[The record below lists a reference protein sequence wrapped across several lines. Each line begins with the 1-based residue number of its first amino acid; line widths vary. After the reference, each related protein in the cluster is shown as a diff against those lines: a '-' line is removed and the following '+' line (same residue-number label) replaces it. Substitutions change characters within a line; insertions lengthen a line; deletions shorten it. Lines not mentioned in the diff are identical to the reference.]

1 VAVLV
6 RGPARDPADR
16 ERGRRRADTAGA
28 FPQRVRRRV
37 LVYVAVT
44 LPLVTLVGAFARGE
58 DDYIAVWTLAGG
70 IYTTPALAATWR
82 AMRRSPRD
90 EHGFWT
96 CWFVALCLVSVCGM
110 SLSARAQTGWDLRLL
125 SAVGLGGAVLAYALG
140 LWSILRERSGTRLVV
155 IDSIEALMATTLV
168 GAPLFLAFGPR
179 LLDAEAAWFA
189 APAAIVAAVS
199 TVELFL
205 AVAMMG
211 RLPPDARD
219 MAWLGCGFAGLALAN
234 ALANAAQGVSGFDLP
249 SAPLVALQAA
259 WMAFV
264 LLMPVH
270 ALTYRVPGLDRLVP
284 HAQTRSPR
292 TTAFLAALALV
303 MLPLLTTQAIVID
316 DRVTWAPVFA
326 LVTLA
331 WLLVLATGRHLFTV
345 VETRRLHVRVGE
357 ASDERR
363 RLLDQVLRS
372 VEDDRRRVAMKLHV
386 SAVASYAALAAMA
399 PSTLDARA
407 TGDDSAVLNEAIAA
421 MAAELKRHAES
432 LRQLVVA
439 VEPLDVS
446 GEADGDDSD
455 GGGDGGRSDSGRGLE
470 PGMPGHA
477 TLLSAY
483 LESLYGD
490 EIPPR
495 LDVVMPDEMVLDW
508 TTETIVS
515 RIVKEALHNVWR
527 HASARA
533 VTVSVVPEG
542 AEIEVTVTDDG
553 DGFDP
558 ASVRS
563 GSGIA
568 TMRAFAALASGR
580 VDLES
585 RPGGGTTVVARLS
598 TELEPPPAAGRPR
611 LRLVH
616 SQGNR

>member
-1 VAVLV
+1 MVGAAGVAV
-6 RGPARDPADR
+6 
-16 ERGRRRADTAGA
+16 ERVRRRADTGA
-28 FPQRVRRRV
+28 FPQRVRRGV

-44 LPLVTLVGAFARGE
+44 LPLVTLIGAFAHGE

-70 IYTTPALAATWR
+70 LYTMPALAATWR

-96 CWFVALCLVSVCGM
+96 FWFVALCLVSVCGTG
-110 SLSARAQTGWDLRLL
+110 LSVRAETGWDLRPL

-140 LWSILRERSGTRLVV
+140 LWSILRQRSGTRLVV
-155 IDSIEALMATTLV
+155 VDSIEALMATTLV

-211 RLPPDARD
+211 RLPPDGRD
-219 MAWLGCGFAGLALAN
+219 MAWLGCGFAGLALAC
-234 ALANAAQGVSGFDLP
+234 ALTNAAQGVSGFDLP

-270 ALTYRVPGLDRLVP
+270 ALTYRVPGLDRLAP

-303 MLPLLTTQAIVID
+303 MLPLLTAQAIVID

-345 VETRRLHVRVGE
+345 VETRRLHVRVSE
-357 ASDERR
+357 ASAERR

-399 PSTLDARA
+399 PAPLDARG
-407 TGDDSAVLNEAIAA
+407 TGDESAVLNEAIAA

-439 VEPLDVS
+439 VEPLEVS
-446 GEADGDDSD
+446 GDSEGESAGDKDR
-455 GGGDGGRSDSGRGLE
+455 GRALE

-490 EIPPR
+490 EVPPR

-533 VTVSVVPEG
+533 VTVSVIPQG
-542 AEIEVTVTDDG
+542 AEIEVTVADDG
-553 DGFDP
+553 AGFDP

-580 VDLES
+580 VDLDS
-585 RPGGGTTVVARLS
+585 TPGGGTTVVARLS

-611 LRLVH
+611 LRLVP

>member
-1 VAVLV
+1 MVGAAGVA
-6 RGPARDPADR
+6 DD
-16 ERGRRRADTAGA
+16 RGRRRADTAGA
-28 FPQRVRRRV
+28 FPPRVRRAV
-37 LVYVAVT
+37 LAYVAVT
-44 LPLVTLVGAFARGE
+44 LPLVTLIGAVARGE

-70 IYTTPALAATWR
+70 LYTTPALLATWR

-110 SLSARAQTGWDLRLL
+110 SLSVRAQTGWDLRPL
-125 SAVGLGGAVLAYALG
+125 SAVGLGGALIAYALG

-155 IDSIEALMATTLV
+155 VDSIEALMATTLV

-189 APAAIVAAVS
+189 GPAAIVAAVS

-211 RLPPDARD
+211 RLPPDSRD
-219 MAWLGCGFAGLALAN
+219 MAWLGCGFAGLALAG
-234 ALANAAQGVSGFDLP
+234 ALANTAQGVSGFDLP
-249 SAPLVALQAA
+249 SAPLVALQAG

-270 ALTYRVPGLDRLVP
+270 ALTYRVPGLDRLAP

-303 MLPLLTTQAIVID
+303 MLPLLTAQAIVID
-316 DRVTWAPVFA
+316 DSVTWAPVFA
-326 LVTLA
+326 LVTLT

-345 VETRRLHVRVGE
+345 VETRRLHVRVSE
-357 ASDERR
+357 ASEERR

-372 VEDDRRRVAMKLHV
+372 VEDERRRVAMKLHV

-399 PSTLDARA
+399 PTPYGART
-407 TGDDSAVLNEAIAA
+407 TGDESTVLNEAIAA

-432 LRQLVVA
+432 LRELVIA

-446 GEADGDDSD
+446 PDN
-455 GGGDGGRSDSGRGLE
+455 GGGNGDGAN
-470 PGMPGHA
+470 HA

-483 LESLYGD
+483 LDSLYGD
-490 EIPPR
+490 EVPPR
-495 LDVVMPDEMVLDW
+495 LAVVMPDEMVLDW

-527 HASARA
+527 HSSADS
-533 VTVSVVPEG
+533 VTVAVVPEG
-542 AEIEVTVTDDG
+542 EGIEVTVADDG
-553 DGFDP
+553 EGFDL

-568 TMRAFAALASGR
+568 TMRAFAALARGR
-580 VDLES
+580 VDLET
-585 RPGGGTTVVARLS
+585 RPGGGTTVVAHLS
-598 TELEPPPAAGRPR
+598 TELEPPAAAGRPR

-616 SQGNR
+616 SPGQR